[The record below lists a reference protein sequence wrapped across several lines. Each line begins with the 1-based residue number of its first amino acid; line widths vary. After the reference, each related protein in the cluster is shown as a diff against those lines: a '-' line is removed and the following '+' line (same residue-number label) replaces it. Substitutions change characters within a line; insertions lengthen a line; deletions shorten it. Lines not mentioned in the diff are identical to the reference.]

1 MKELYTSPEMKLLSF
16 APAER
21 LASSNGVDFDLLL
34 GGSNTTVISN
44 GETDVNVD
52 IMN

>member
-21 LASSNGVDFDLLL
+21 LASSNIDFDLLL
-34 GGSNTTVISN
+34 GGMGTTVVSN
-44 GETDVNVD
+44 GETDVDVD

>member
-21 LASSNGVDFDLLL
+21 LASSGIDFDHLL
-34 GGSNTTVISN
+34 GGLESTVISN
-44 GETDVNVD
+44 GETDVDVD